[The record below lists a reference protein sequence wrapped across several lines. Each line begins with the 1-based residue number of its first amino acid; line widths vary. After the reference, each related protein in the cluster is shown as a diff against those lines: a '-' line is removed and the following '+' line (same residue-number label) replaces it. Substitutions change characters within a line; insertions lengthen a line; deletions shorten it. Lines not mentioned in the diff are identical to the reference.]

1 MLRSLLPSSIAPG
14 LRSGGFA
21 RKLETYQTGRHVSK
35 VLFFTTWHCGSYQVT
50 ACFFVL
56 PSKVGIHPKNSM
68 RLTPA
73 QIDAIKSTAQ
83 DVLGQGVQVTLF
95 GSRVHD
101 DQKGGD
107 VDLMVEVLQV
117 VQEPA
122 LMAARLASRV
132 SRSMHGRK
140 VDVLLKAPNLL
151 EQPIHRIATQEGV
164 RL

>member
-1 MLRSLLPSSIAPG
+1 
-14 LRSGGFA
+14 
-21 RKLETYQTGRHVSK
+21 
-35 VLFFTTWHCGSYQVT
+35 
-50 ACFFVL
+50 
-56 PSKVGIHPKNSM
+56 M

-73 QIDAIKSTAQ
+73 QIDTIKSTAQ
-83 DVLGQGVQVTLF
+83 EVLGQGVQVTLF
-95 GSRVHD
+95 GSRVRD

-107 VDLMVEVLQV
+107 VDLMVEVLQA

-122 LMAARLASRV
+122 LMAVRLASRV

-151 EQPIHRIATQEGV
+151 EQPIHRIASQEGV

>member
-1 MLRSLLPSSIAPG
+1 M
-14 LRSGGFA
+14 
-21 RKLETYQTGRHVSK
+21 
-35 VLFFTTWHCGSYQVT
+35 LFFSTQHCGSYEV
-50 ACFFVL
+50 ASCLFVI
-56 PSKVGIHPKNSM
+56 PAKAGIHPKTSM

-73 QIDAIKSTAQ
+73 QIDTIKSTAQ

-107 VDLMVEVLQV
+107 VDLMVEVLQA